1 MPSVLILEDDLI
13 FLETLI
19 DSFELIGF
27 EVHGF
32 SEIPPVLS
40 IASQRPFDLFAT
52 DIRLENAK
60 PSDIPGWKPY
70 ETIDPFSSSKQ
81 KMRVTQPDGIH
92 CLQAIRKIRPKMP
105 CIVVTG
111 FAPSHSA
118 LRMLRLQVQGH
129 LVKTFQLA
137 ELKKV
142 TDTVLGETEQ
152 RSALA
157 KLFAKTVSRF
167 FPSEE
172 EKIRTKRE
180 NCRANILSQR
190 DQFYSEYYISIQ
202 SRMFSRN
209 VSLTIWDQLCL
220 LEKNWLLYN
229 ELTIEQAAQL
239 FQAFQALLLKQR
251 QFLERSTSFERG
263 AEGQTKRPDGA
274 HPDRATVYRIF
285 QQVEEGAISTQE
297 FSYAYWISTLNPQ
310 SLEEEE
316 KEKALKLYRKL
327 NLAAPSAGS
336 LSQPKQS
343 FGL

>member
-1 MPSVLILEDDLI
+1 MPSVLILEDDLT

-40 IASQRPFDLFAT
+40 IASQRSFDLFAT
-52 DIRLENAK
+52 DIRLENAR

-70 ETIDPFSSSKQ
+70 ETVDPFSNSKQ

-92 CLQAIRKIRPKMP
+92 CLQAIRKIRPQIP

-111 FAPSHSA
+111 YAPSHSA
-118 LRMLRLQVQGH
+118 LRMLKLQVQGH
-129 LVKTFQLA
+129 ILKTFQLA
-137 ELKKV
+137 DLKRV
-142 TDTVLGETEQ
+142 ADTVLAETEQ
-152 RSALA
+152 RPALA
-157 KLFAKTVSRF
+157 KLFARTVSRL

-172 EKIRTKRE
+172 EKTRTKRE
-180 NCRANILSQR
+180 NCRANIIALR

-202 SRMFSRN
+202 SKMFSRN
-209 VSLTIWDQLCL
+209 VSLTIWDQLCP
-220 LEKNWLLYN
+220 LEKDWLLYN
-229 ELTIEQAAQL
+229 ELTIEQAGQL
-239 FQAFQALLLKQR
+239 FQAFQAILLKQR

-263 AEGQTKRPDGA
+263 AEGQTKRPEGA
-274 HPDRATVYRIF
+274 HPDRATVYRVF
-285 QQVEEGAISTQE
+285 QQVEERVISTPE
-297 FSYAYWISTLNPQ
+297 FSYAYWLSTLDPK

-327 NLAAPSAGS
+327 NLGAPSAGS